1 MTVLYFMLH
10 LTEMEVELIAFQIT
24 ESRVS
29 TIKKYSSPVL
39 TDKELWVFSPFGVA
53 QDRLWM
59 ITGVKQQTEESRLQY

>member
-1 MTVLYFMLH
+1 MVLDFMLH

-39 TDKELWVFSPFGVA
+39 TDKELWVFIPFGVA

>member
-1 MTVLYFMLH
+1 MLFYFMLH
-10 LTEMEVELIAFQIT
+10 LTEMEVELITFQLT

-29 TIKKYSSPVL
+29 TIKKYSSPL
-39 TDKELWVFSPFGVA
+39 PTDKELWVFTPFGVA